1 MLTQEYKKSV
11 CTALLSAG
19 KGVFKSERAFIVIMQ
34 EKSISLKAFSLFTI
48 FVFVAEL
55 FSPFA
60 FAADATPSPTPTPL
74 PPTSTIPYPA
84 EIKSG
89 GNCAVSVISDAER
102 QTLWDNTAT
111 KPIQQLTDVPLEA
124 ALNQQGAKVQNP
136 LDPNAPLN
144 PAPALTVFDQQI
156 TLSSLQAF
164 GIPKEKLLKYVQ
176 DYDSEKDKP
185 DEVLQN
191 TAVTLAQAQEIM
203 RREDRGGTAAQ
214 RLNDYVN
221 KLIPGAGAQP
231 SPSLPQG
238 TPQPYANLKVILPG
252 PVGSDGKQREITYNQ
267 IAAVTGLKPDSCLL
281 QGTIKGRVSYMS
293 VLGSDLT
300 YGIPGNQTLSGQYI
314 YPPSGLPDEELV
326 DPRSNQWFI
335 GKSLASF
342 LSLNGGANILIPS
355 FYEDWT
361 AFTGKWAKVDLYAS
375 LGLGIAATSA
385 SKNLEKIRDFREK
398 RLAEVIQSPG
408 TRSGQGRMQNFLLD
422 KLEGD
427 IKKHKVPGAGE
438 GLLFKNANQE
448 DRIIRI
454 ESSTPAAGGAA
465 QDNVVIYDARG
476 GTTYSE
482 PIGHPGQRTPDE
494 VIDAQGLTAERE
506 TSQGLQFEVEEAQK
520 KIKVWDQIKKSAVPR
535 VSYNLMMG
543 AAWMGPARLA
553 YDIADRNFF
562 AASGINQNKYLKVF
576 ADRNVAEKFRGATN
590 LLGIGAVQEIL
601 SDYTGTTP
609 TKAFKVGRVYLAN
622 YPEGSDDS
630 RQSTTTISNAEK
642 WAITTQ
648 WKGSSF
654 SVNFED
660 VLRKPDEKYA
670 SLPMVTNDILP
681 NAVINRKT
689 GGSAASYLLTLAT
702 PFLIFRRLVPEVGQS
717 LGIAGALLAAEE
729 IWAIDPNNGKGEECK
744 KDELERLKAW
754 YRGWIA
760 ADYALTALTT
770 IAVPALSKV
779 PGLFGQFSF
788 GGRLISDIQAWAN
801 PFLIAQWVLG
811 NSVQT
816 YVANCKDSQYK
827 ILAYQ
832 RLPEAT
838 QRTNQTAGEKASN
851 ALQDISQGFAD
862 TFSGGG
868 DKVKN
873 QLAKYTEILNLK
885 TQLQDQ
891 QGFVQPDEI
900 VAVHIEKSAWMVPGG
915 VFDTL
920 NGTGCNLEETLPTA
934 DGGALV
940 ITKNG
945 LKKINKDGSVAF
957 DFNDF
962 YWKLRAAS
970 ILRSQ
975 ELARMIVPNKIITA
989 LLDCGDKPFISISA
1003 SGSSAL
1009 VGSSCPAGGC
1019 LEKELKTLVD
1029 FDGTNLE
1036 KVLGRISSVQT
1047 ALGTASFA
1055 SDSIMFTRT
1064 SFGEAGVATRA
1075 PSLDEAARAAGLGS
1089 ASAGVSLDVLGNG
1102 EVSLYSPKDFGV
1114 QNIGTLKTIIGEK
1127 GKIEYDP
1134 VVKRLFV
1141 FIYVLGDGKAQT
1153 ISDVIAKG
1161 SNVNSNGK
1169 IIPVINLDLR
1179 GKTGFED
1186 VVKQLRDA
1194 LAQIQKD
1201 SKGGVG
1207 GVQIIETPDKIYKFN
1222 PDGTLT
1228 ITDKKTGATEVLK
1241 ITGAPTT
1248 DANGNVVFP
1257 TDKGSVAFGTGLNAQ
1272 GQPIININGA
1282 GLKDSGTIEAA
1293 KGPGGIFTFNPSTG
1307 SITVYNGQDL
1317 PMDPRFASQG
1327 MSFVGTPEGT
1337 RGVPGTNPFAS
1348 SPTDDSA
1355 FQRRKS
1361 SLVLPAWPTEALWF
1375 SAMLGIIMLGVLFV
1389 RIRREEE

>member
-1 MLTQEYKKSV
+1 
-11 CTALLSAG
+11 
-19 KGVFKSERAFIVIMQ
+19 MQ
-34 EKSISLKAFSLFTI
+34 EKSIALKTFSLFTI

-60 FAADATPSPTPTPL
+60 FAADATPTPTPTPV

-89 GNCAVSVISDAER
+89 ESCIVSVISDAER

-111 KPIQQLTDVPLEA
+111 APIQQLTDVPLEA
-124 ALNQQGAKVQNP
+124 ALNQQGAKV
-136 LDPNAPLN
+136 LDPLSPNASLN

-156 TLSSLQAF
+156 TLSSLQVF
-164 GIPKEKLLKYVQ
+164 GIPKDKLLKYVQ
-176 DYDSEKDKP
+176 GYDAEKDNA

-203 RREDRGGTAAQ
+203 RRENRGGTASQ
-214 RLNDYVN
+214 RLDDYIN
-221 KLIPGAGAQP
+221 KLIPGANTQATTPQ
-231 SPSLPQG
+231 LPQG
-238 TPQPYANLKVILPG
+238 PTQPYSDLKVILPG

-267 IAAVTGLKPDSCLL
+267 IAAVTALKPDSCLL
-281 QGTIKGRVSYMS
+281 QGTIKGRVSYMGI
-293 VLGSDLT
+293 LGSDLT

-314 YPPSGLPDEELV
+314 YPPSGQPDEELI
-326 DPRSNQWFI
+326 DPRSNQWFV
-335 GKSLASF
+335 GKSLISF

-361 AFTGKWAKVDLYAS
+361 AFTGKWAKVDLYVS

-385 SKNLEKIRDFREK
+385 KQNLEKIQKLKSELREGV
-398 RLAEVIQSPG
+398 LQSPG
-408 TRSGQGRMQNFLLD
+408 ARGDARMQNFLLD
-422 KLEGD
+422 RLEGR
-427 IKKHKVPGAGE
+427 IEKRTVPGAGE
-438 GLLFKNANQE
+438 GLLFKNANNE
-448 DRIIRI
+448 ERIIRV
-454 ESSTPAAGGAA
+454 ESRTTGGVT
-465 QDNVVIYDARG
+465 QDNVVIYDTAG
-476 GTTYSE
+476 GTRYAE
-482 PIGHPGQRTPDE
+482 PIGMPGQRAPDD
-494 VIDAQGLTAERE
+494 VIQAQGLEAER
-506 TSQGLQFEVEEAQK
+506 THQGLEFEVQETAK
-520 KIKVWDQIKKSAVPR
+520 KMRVWDQIKKSAVPR

-562 AASGINQNKYLKVF
+562 AASGFNQDKYLKVF

-601 SDYTGTTP
+601 SEYTGTTP

-622 YPEGSDDS
+622 YPAGTDDS
-630 RQSTTTISNAEK
+630 RESTTTISSGDQ
-642 WAITTQ
+642 WSLTTR

-670 SLPMVTNDILP
+670 SLPMVTNQIIPD
-681 NAVINRKT
+681 AVINRKT
-689 GGSAASYLLTLAT
+689 GGSAVSYLLTLAT

-729 IWAIDPNNGKGEECK
+729 VWTIDPNNGKGAECDAK
-744 KDELERLKAW
+744 ELERLKNW
-754 YRGWIA
+754 YRSWIA
-760 ADYALTALTT
+760 ADYALTALT
-770 IAVPALSKV
+770 AAAV
-779 PGLFGQFSF
+779 PGLSGFTNYWRQFSF
-788 GGRLISDIQAWAN
+788 AGRVVSDIQAWAN

-811 NSVQT
+811 NEVQT

-838 QRTNQTAGEKASN
+838 QRTNQTASEKATN
-851 ALQDISQGFAD
+851 AVQDVTQGFAN
-862 TFSGGG
+862 TFGGGG

-873 QLAKYTEILNLK
+873 ELAKYTEILNLK
-885 TQLQDQ
+885 TQMQDQ

-920 NGTGCNLEETLPTA
+920 NGTGCNLEETLPTS
-934 DGGALV
+934 DGGALS

-945 LKKINKDGSVAF
+945 LKKFNKDGSVAF

-975 ELARMIVPNKIITA
+975 ELARMIVPNKIITTV
-989 LLDCGDKPFISISA
+989 LDCGDQPFISISA

-1009 VGSSCPAGGC
+1009 VGRSCGAGGC
-1019 LEKELKTLVD
+1019 LEKQLKTLVD
-1029 FDGTNLE
+1029 FDGSNLE
-1036 KVLGRISSVQT
+1036 KVIGRITSVDT
-1047 ALGTASFA
+1047 TLGTTSFTG
-1055 SDSIMFTRT
+1055 DSIMFTRT

-1075 PSLDEAARAAGLGS
+1075 PSLEEAARSVGLGS
-1089 ASAGVSLDVLGNG
+1089 ASAGVSLDILGNG
-1102 EVSLYSPKDFGV
+1102 EVTMYSPRDFGTEK
-1114 QNIGTLKTIIGEK
+1114 IGTLKTIIGEK

-1153 ISDVIAKG
+1153 ISDVVAKA
-1161 SNVNSNGK
+1161 SSVNSNGK

-1201 SKGGVG
+1201 SKGGAG

-1228 ITDKKTGATEVLK
+1228 ITDKKTGATETLK

-1272 GQPIININGA
+1272 GQPIININGG
-1282 GLKDSGTIEAA
+1282 GLKESGTLEAA

-1317 PMDPRFASQG
+1317 PMDPRFATQG

-1337 RGVPGTNPFAS
+1337 RGVPAVNPFAL
-1348 SPTDDSA
+1348 SPQDDSS
-1355 FQRRKS
+1355 FQRRKQ
-1361 SLVLPAWPTEALWF
+1361 SLLLPSWPAEALWF
-1375 SAMLGIIMLGVLFV
+1375 AAMLGIVMLGVLFV
-1389 RIRREEE
+1389 RTRRLEE